1 MTGLSILAGL
11 LTAEIVHKI
20 GNYLDNTN
28 EEVEKLLSGEE
39 VSERDLRQAIKI
51 LSENPSQLEKV
62 YQGTREALLD
72 SGKEERKVEQALE
85 PFKERR
91 PVT

>member
-1 MTGLSILAGL
+1 MTGLSVLAGL

-20 GNYLDNTN
+20 GDYLDNTN
-28 EEVEKLLSGEE
+28 EEVERLLAGEE
-39 VSERDLRQAIKI
+39 VSERDLRQAIEI

-72 SGKEERKVEQALE
+72 SGKEKKKVERALK

-91 PVT
+91 SIT